1 MQCVKKENMRIIK
14 KYENRK
20 LYDTETSKTVTLK
33 DIAEL
38 IREGV
43 EIKVVDNSDKDVT
56 NKVMAQIFL
65 QENLETKQLVLS
77 KFLLEF
83 LIKEG
88 TKIESL
94 IKKVLLSGV
103 GLANLTQ
110 EKAEQLVNELVKRG
124 ELDESEG
131 AKFVKEL
138 ISKIEKG
145 SKDIKTAVKGFVQ
158 DISSKSRKS
167 KSDEISEK
175 EEESTK
181 IKEQIEDESKKEEK
195 STNKKSKVG

>member
-43 EIKVVDNSDKDVT
+43 EIKVVDNSDKDIT
-56 NKVMAQIFL
+56 NKVMAKIFL

-167 KSDEISEK
+167 KSDETSEK